1 MKKIYLH
8 IFLFLLVISYH
19 KTVAQNSVLAKGD
32 WIKIGIISS
41 GIHKLDANFLQKS
54 GINLA
59 QINPQNI
66 KIYGNGG
73 RMLPQANAIPRAK
86 DLIENAIF
94 LEGEAD
100 GRFDNQDFILFYGQ
114 SPHTISYDSL
124 SKSFKHQFNIYSD
137 TTFYFLTVS
146 DTKGLRIKDQSSI
159 PATQEITTFDDYD
172 FHEIDRKNIL
182 AQAPFAGSGREWVG
196 EEFSGNNEQIFTFNC
211 TGIQPNTSL
220 KIIASVAASAFGQ
233 TEFALKTNG
242 QSIGNI
248 PLNAIGSDRYDY
260 KGVFET
266 KIFTINSNNFTSAN
280 DLKIG
285 FTYDRKTLT
294 SGVGY
299 LNFVGVQ
306 TVRSLKLYGNQTIF
320 RSLESLK
327 YPTTKFT
334 LNESLTILKIWDI
347 TNAQQIQN
355 QLFESKNQK
364 LYFGV
369 NTSSLKEFIV
379 FNSTNLPEPVFVK
392 KIKNQSIHNIE
403 IPDLLIVTSEILRKQ
418 ANRLA
423 DFRRQNDKLTVQ
435 VVSTQEVYNEF
446 SSGKQ
451 DITAIRDFVKFL
463 YDSNPL
469 RMKYLLL
476 FGDASYDYKKRVNVV
491 GDEVKEIYIPTY
503 ESRESLH
510 PIYSFSSDDYF
521 GFLSNSEGNWEE
533 SSAGNQTLEIGIG
546 RLPVKN
552 VQEAKD
558 VVDKL
563 VSYSSSKNTLGD
575 WRSKIAF
582 VADNGDG
589 NIHQAD
595 ADFFAQII
603 KNQVPNYQ
611 TDKIYV
617 DAFPLISLPEGQRS
631 PKTKQAINQAFQQ
644 GVLIMNY
651 NGHGAESGWADE
663 QILTSG
669 DIVNLTNFNTMP
681 LMLTATCQFGRFD
694 DPNQVSGAELSML
707 SPKGGAIALLTT
719 TRPVYQNTNFVI
731 NQAFYESVFKPVNGK
746 MPRLGDVMIYTKNNS
761 LQGVINRNFSL
772 LGDPSMQLLYP
783 KEEAVITKIN
793 NKYIIN
799 ADTLKALSKV
809 IIEGEIQQFGTQIKM
824 NNFNGIAQITVYD
837 KARNLQTL
845 GNQGDKFSYQQYQNI
860 LFKGQMTVQNGSFS
874 STFFVP
880 KDINYQYGEGK
891 IFVYAQTTDATSDA
905 LGSSKPIVGGAN
917 NENLT
922 DNQPPKINL
931 FLNDE
936 TFIDNGETNDSP
948 LFIAKLSDEN
958 GINMAAEGLGH
969 EMTLTLDDTTKI
981 SVNQNFID
989 EIDNYKN
996 GEIRYN
1002 LKNLSE
1008 GQHQLKLKIWDNYN
1022 NSTESALNFR
1032 VKINHYTVLTN
1043 VFCFPNPFIQITN
1056 FSFEHERVGDDLNVI
1071 IEIFDSYGHLIKQ
1084 FNENAYK
1091 ISNPHNKISWNISD
1105 DFVPIVTGNY
1115 FYRIF
1120 VKSLTTTYQAFGSG
1134 KIVSVK

>member
-1 MKKIYLH
+1 MKKIYLY

-73 RMLPQANAIPRAK
+73 GMLPQANAIPRAK

-196 EEFSGNNEQIFTFNC
+196 EEFSGNNEQIFTFNSS
-211 TGIQPNTSL
+211 GIQPNTSL
-220 KIIASVAASAFGQ
+220 KITASMAASAFGQ
-233 TEFALKTNG
+233 TQFTLKTNG

-266 KIFTINSNNFTSAN
+266 KIFTINSGNFTTAN

-285 FTYDRKTLT
+285 FTYDRKMLT

-306 TVRSLKLYGNQTIF
+306 TIRNLKLYGNQTIF

-334 LNESLTILKIWDI
+334 LNESSTILKIWDI
-347 TNAQQIQN
+347 TNAQQVQN

-379 FNSTNLPEPVFVK
+379 FNSTNLLEPISVK
-392 KIKNQSIHNIE
+392 KISNQNIHNIE
-403 IPDLLIVTSEILRKQ
+403 VPDLLIVTSEILRKQ

-435 VVSTQEVYNEF
+435 VVSTQEIYNEF

-463 YDSNPL
+463 YDSNSL

-476 FGDASYDYKKRVNVV
+476 FGDASYDYKKRINVV
-491 GDEVKEIYIPTY
+491 GDETKEIYIPTY

-533 SSAGNQTLEIGIG
+533 SSAGNHTLEIGIG

-563 VSYSSSKNTLGD
+563 VNYSSSKNTLGD

-669 DIVNLTNFNTMP
+669 DIVNLTNFNTIP

-707 SPKGGAIALLTT
+707 NPKGGAIALLTT

-731 NQAFYESVFKPVNGK
+731 NQAFYESVFKPLNGK

-761 LQGVINRNFSL
+761 LQGVINRNFSF
-772 LGDPSMQLLYP
+772 LGDPSMKLSYP

-793 NKYIIN
+793 NKYIIK

-837 KARNLQTL
+837 KVRNLQTL

-860 LFKGQMTVQNGSFS
+860 LFEGRVKVQNGSFNC
-874 STFFVP
+874 TFIIP

-905 LGSSKPIVGGAN
+905 LGSSNPIVGGAN
-917 NENLT
+917 NKNMT
-922 DNQPPKINL
+922 DNQPPKIKL

-936 TFIDNGETNDSP
+936 TFIDNGETNDNP

-958 GINMAAEGLGH
+958 GINVATEGLGH

-989 EIDNYKN
+989 EIDDYKN

-1022 NSTESALNFR
+1022 NSTESALKFR
-1032 VKINHYTVLTN
+1032 VIINHHTILTN

-1056 FSFEHERVGDDLNVI
+1056 FSFEHERVGDDLNII
-1071 IEIFDSYGHLIKQ
+1071 IEIFDSYGHLMKQ
-1084 FNENAYK
+1084 LNENAYK
-1091 ISNPHNKISWNISD
+1091 ISSPHNKISWNISE